1 MALTIEKLFNFD
13 EKLQAQE
20 LLNQRAD
27 ATASAGAP
35 AGYQPILAGMNKIG
49 RNTLGRGGIFGSED
63 PLLKDKANVDKALF
77 SINKTLSKEEMGDPN
92 KVYPA
97 LMDAMRQS
105 GVSAK
110 YILGLQNVMADQ
122 QYKKATTDAAMLTAE
137 NAKGLKVADYA
148 RKQAEKDM
156 DQNRDHYRILNDNYN
171 DVESTQYG
179 DSDRFAKSI
188 GSDDSDLIRNVYQ
201 KLHREISLMT
211 SKDEYGN
218 TIPLFT
224 PGQAQK
230 MTESILSMKKKDKD
244 GRETKEYKYIDK
256 GFLGN
261 LIPFKQTEVNLP
273 SNMLNEIK
281 TLIQQEMGVE
291 VNTKDSGMPPGL
303 EGLDKKD
310 QEAYNYAIDALN
322 KDPEDKAARQIL
334 NFLNSKK
341 NS

>member
-35 AGYQPILAGMNKIG
+35 AGYQPILSGMNKIG

-63 PLLKDKANVDKALF
+63 PLLKDKAAVDKALF

-122 QYKKATTDAAMLTAE
+122 QYKKATTDAALITAK
-137 NAKGLKVADYA
+137 NAQGLKVADYA
-148 RKQAEKDM
+148 KDQASKDM
-156 DQNRDHYRILNDNYN
+156 NQNRDHYRIVNDNYN

-179 DSDRFAKSI
+179 DSDRFARSI
-188 GSDDSDLIRNVYQ
+188 GGDNVELIRDTFQ
-201 KLHREISLMT
+201 KLHREILLMT

-230 MTESILSMKKKDKD
+230 MTESILSMKKKDED
-244 GRETKEYKYIDK
+244 GEETNEYKYIDK
-256 GFLGN
+256 GMKYN
-261 LIPFKQTEVNLP
+261 PFTKTEINLP

-303 EGLDKKD
+303 DKKD
-310 QEAYNYAIDALN
+310 QEAYNYAIDALK
-322 KDPEDKAARQIL
+322 KDPGDKAAREIL
-334 NFLNSKK
+334 NFLNTQKTP
-341 NS
+341 